1 MNEGAKKSQSDK
13 SALFVDEHMGAR
25 MKDIYLHYPPV
36 GRNVIP
42 RDVRRRA
49 TAMVKQPF
57 YFNRNNPK
65 NKPSGQNS
73 PNKFLEL
80 HSWYSKRMHMRSM
93 WGWLLPYQSFQRAS
107 DSVIKLA
114 SSHTFVHDAS
124 YFSVMI
130 VKADPEGMQA
140 LVHTLTM
147 NRDNLAPSCLH
158 GDVVQ
163 TIFIYVSEN
172 GVVTG
177 IGPVQLLVREY
188 DDARCLW
195 LLAHPAISAFLLHRI
210 QSDGYAVQEAQDT
223 YLFSLRGLA
232 SDALIQSLFPDAI
245 PSTSAVTNATAVMSS
260 STPTP
265 TPPPTTALTPT
276 PTPTPTTELTPLKDK
291 AIRAA
296 TFQPRAVTLP
306 YYAPEY
312 YRQDSTLRPPRR
324 VYFPPGAQPTQPT
337 PPTPSPALLIR
348 RDPPPFGRALG
359 GFDVLLPRAAVQTF
373 WQELCALRPIATTQ
387 EEWHLLHA
395 CFGVPLFP
403 YDFPDTPAGM
413 DALVHAYHNPF
424 VEVQEKALDLAKCA
438 PSLVFSEIARESGMA
453 QMTLPRCERGA
464 AALRCLSEGVSP
476 FLVPVHV
483 KVVGK
488 GRIVLPC
495 AIKLPEEGDVEGEE
509 SKVISAKK
517 RETIGFVTSCI
528 WSPKASAFV
537 GIGFCAST
545 KLGDCL
551 RSQGSR
557 PNGLVLL
564 GNDRVPFCCKA
575 RISISH
581 E

>member
-1 MNEGAKKSQSDK
+1 
-13 SALFVDEHMGAR
+13 
-25 MKDIYLHYPPV
+25 
-36 GRNVIP
+36 
-42 RDVRRRA
+42 
-49 TAMVKQPF
+49 
-57 YFNRNNPK
+57 
-65 NKPSGQNS
+65 
-73 PNKFLEL
+73 
-80 HSWYSKRMHMRSM
+80 
-93 WGWLLPYQSFQRAS
+93 
-107 DSVIKLA
+107 
-114 SSHTFVHDAS
+114 
-124 YFSVMI
+124 
-130 VKADPEGMQA
+130 
-140 LVHTLTM
+140 M

-223 YLFSLRGLA
+223 CLFSLRGLA

-265 TPPPTTALTPT
+265 TPTPTTALTPT
-276 PTPTPTTELTPLKDK
+276 PTPTPTTALTPLKDK

-373 WQELCALRPIATTQ
+373 WQELCALRPIA
-387 EEWHLLHA
+387 
-395 CFGVPLFP
+395 VV
-403 YDFPDTPAGM
+403 
-413 DALVHAYHNPF
+413 AL
-424 VEVQEKALDLAKCA
+424 
-438 PSLVFSEIARESGMA
+438 
-453 QMTLPRCERGA
+453 
-464 AALRCLSEGVSP
+464 
-476 FLVPVHV
+476 
-483 KVVGK
+483 
-488 GRIVLPC
+488 
-495 AIKLPEEGDVEGEE
+495 
-509 SKVISAKK
+509 
-517 RETIGFVTSCI
+517 
-528 WSPKASAFV
+528 
-537 GIGFCAST
+537 
-545 KLGDCL
+545 
-551 RSQGSR
+551 SQ
-557 PNGLVLL
+557 
-564 GNDRVPFCCKA
+564 DEA
-575 RISISH
+575 
-581 E
+581 